1 MTNYREMDDGT
12 LVDLSLLGEEGAF
25 EELVE
30 RHEGEVKKKAVS
42 IIGNPYTAE
51 DIAQDTFLYAWSH
64 LAELRYRPKFGIWIL
79 RVAENRA
86 KTLLK
91 RYKTCISEL
100 VADPDSIPVFDEDSR
115 LSLAIWEETEQNQ
128 KIRDAVDALSR
139 VLRDTVLLHY
149 LDGYSVKEVSTLLS
163 VPEGT
168 VLWRLSE
175 GRKQLRRGFGVPE
188 EGVGK
193 LTSRVKRQIE
203 ELKRWA
209 TRNDKSGFAETYG
222 SVLSLV
228 GRMEDSAEKSAM
240 LADVLLRGM
249 WWIPG
254 QDNERL
260 RAKIKAAAL
269 ASHNEYVMA
278 SLIAQEYH
286 HLHGEDR
293 IRRIRDDLIPEMEAA
308 GFIFSL
314 GRLYFWLGHA
324 LAGYGRMDEALSA
337 FSKVTEYLAP
347 SSSYYACAVASLRM
361 EPRYTEAKIGKQVHI
376 ACLGETYEKIDS
388 TWRYMNQPGYTRG
401 LPDTAFD
408 AIPLYWLSRCDG
420 LIDDPAMKPED
431 TRVSEDGRVTLS
443 LRRADGPVT
452 VPAGMYGNCLIF
464 ETKGEEVS
472 PLDIET
478 VICPGVGVIRQ
489 TDRIKGVRFLLTS
502 VDIKGSGRIPF
513 VVGNR
518 WTYHAEKDGDSILR
532 QDEQNIEIIYATD
545 KQVTASIAIYA
556 EAEYDTSTWG
566 GNMEAVRNLYFDG
579 DKLRDVEPYI
589 QRAEELAS
597 TPREMMHTAAAADVM
612 RRIFR
617 TDPEFN
623 PDWTELGV
631 RNFFGVLT
639 VSVSDSGIAL
649 PASYRSDAFEW
660 KSGGG
665 GPGFHSILYNYLY
678 EIIAAAWGVIWS
690 DAWVPGFHETA
701 SHMLLDQV
709 IRTELTVGEDENV
722 MTPAGEFASCRHIT
736 AETEGYIGYWSGHLE
751 FWYAPGVGLVK
762 FLRIGTAEDEPEER
776 RLPVVWELTEYRG
789 TGEGYF
795 PLVNKELID
804 GLFRRYEP
812 ADQPLPDGYRGWVE
826 YTFSTDEEGTVIIK
840 NAGGVQERAATEK
853 TDNE

>member
-12 LVDLSLLGEEGAF
+12 LVDLALLREDGAF

-278 SLIAQEYH
+278 SLIWQEYH
-286 HLHGEDR
+286 HLRGKNR
-293 IRRIRDDLIPEMEAA
+293 IRRIRDVLIPEMEAA
-308 GFIFSL
+308 GFVKPL
-314 GRLYFWLGHA
+314 GQLYLWLGQT
-324 LAGYGRMDEALSA
+324 LAGEGETDDARAA
-337 FSKVTEYLAP
+337 FLKVADYLPTDDAEYA
-347 SSSYYACAVASLRM
+347 SSLASLEM
-361 EPRYTEAKIGKQVHI
+361 EPRYAASDPLLTHI
-376 ACLGETYEKIDS
+376 ACIGETYVKEGNRWLFMS
-388 TWRYMNQPGYTRG
+388 QPGYTRG
-401 LPDTAFD
+401 ITGIEMD
-408 AIPLYWLSRCDG
+408 ALVFYWLSRCDG
-420 LIDDPAMKPED
+420 IIDDTALMPGSSL
-431 TRVSEDGRVTLS
+431 TSEDGRVTLA
-443 LRRADGPVT
+443 LKRADGPVT
-452 VPAGMYGNCLIF
+452 VPAGTYGSCLIF
-464 ETKGEEVS
+464 ETKGENDFR
-472 PLDIET
+472 LDIET
-478 VICPGVGVIRQ
+478 VVCPGVGIIQQ
-489 TDRIKGVRFLLTS
+489 TDRIRGTRFLLTS
-502 VDIKGSGRIPF
+502 ADVRGGGRIPF
-513 VVGNR
+513 AAGNR
-518 WTYHAEKDGDSILR
+518 WTYHAEKEGGEYLWH
-532 QDEQNIEIIYATD
+532 DEQTLTIVHASE
-545 KQVTASIAIYA
+545 KRVTVSFGVYA
-556 EAEYDTSTWG
+556 EAEYDRASWL
-566 GNMEAVRNLYFDG
+566 GNIRAAKSLYYRKDT
-579 DKLRDVEPYI
+579 LYDVEDWLR
-589 QRAEELAS
+589 RAEELAS
-597 TPREMMHTAAAADVM
+597 TPREKAHTEAAADVM

-617 TDPEFN
+617 TDPVFN
-623 PDWTELGV
+623 PLWTERGV
-631 RNFFGVLT
+631 FNFFKPLYAVRTGGNVTLNAA
-639 VSVSDSGIAL
+639 D
-649 PASYRSDAFEW
+649 RSDAFEW
-660 KSGGG
+660 KGGG
-665 GPGFHSILYNYLY
+665 KGAGFHAVLYNYLY
-678 EIIAAAWGVIWS
+678 EIVANAGSVLWS
-690 DAWVPGFHETA
+690 DAWIPGYADTC
-701 SHMLLDQV
+701 SRMLYNDV
-709 IRTELTVGEDENV
+709 TKSDLTVLEDEDV
-722 MTPAGEFASCRHIT
+722 RTPAGEFTACRHVAADT
-736 AETEGYIGYWSGHLE
+736 LTGIGYWGGHLE
-751 FWYAPGVGLVK
+751 FWYAESVGLVK
-762 FLRIGTAEDEPEER
+762 FLRIGTAEDEPEDGKA
-776 RLPVVWELTEYRG
+776 PVEWELTEYRG
-789 TGEGYF
+789 TGKGFF
-795 PLVNKELID
+795 PLND
-804 GLFRRYEP
+804 GLLRRYEP
-812 ADQPLPDGYRGWVE
+812 AGQPLPDGYRGWVE
-826 YTFSTDEEGTVIIK
+826 YTFSTDETGTMIFK
-840 NAGGVQERAATEK
+840 NACGVQERHEAEK
-853 TDNE
+853 SKDEE